1 MESVAG
7 TRDQPTAEPG
17 LLWKPSKPQIP
28 TSSSDRHRARSIQMV
43 TPHVMRKWTS
53 AEYSGRVSTQILD
66 GLVQVDSPD
75 LYIIKTSKGQLY
87 KFLASAVMG
96 NTPPCK
102 VTYSI
107 LQQLKKS
114 DRSSLWGRRCRSS
127 CSCIHWSYHLH
138 RWSLVFLSY
147 NRPSNI

>member
-1 MESVAG
+1 
-7 TRDQPTAEPG
+7 
-17 LLWKPSKPQIP
+17 
-28 TSSSDRHRARSIQMV
+28 MV

-75 LYIIKTSKGQLY
+75 LYVIKTSKGQLY
-87 KFLASAVMG
+87 KFLAPAVMG

-107 LQQLKKS
+107 LQQLKTS
-114 DRSSLWGRRCRSS
+114 DRSSL
-127 CSCIHWSYHLH
+127 
-138 RWSLVFLSY
+138 
-147 NRPSNI
+147 